1 MIIFSQENIKR
12 YMDVEVEVEV
22 VEIIN
27 LNILV
32 DLNRFIYEIEH

>member
-12 YMDVEVEVEV
+12 YMDVEVEV

-32 DLNRFIYEIEH
+32 ALNRLIYI